1 MEAWEKWLRHTQ
13 EEETNVDLGELLAA
27 SAMSIIYGKFDY
39 HKEDQSQWFI
49 RASLTTNNILRL
61 LIFNIL
67 SRPVIWNSYC

>member
-1 MEAWEKWLRHTQ
+1 MIKTYAQ

-27 SAMSIIYGKFDY
+27 SAMSIIIYGKFDY
-39 HKEDQSQWFI
+39 NKEDQSQWFI
-49 RASLTTNNILRL
+49 RTSLTTNNILRL

>member
-1 MEAWEKWLRHTQ
+1 MIKTYAQ

-27 SAMSIIYGKFDY
+27 SAMSIIIYGKFDY

-49 RASLTTNNILRL
+49 RTSLTTNNILRL